1 MGNTVTVEH
10 WDGNIGMKEHIG
22 FEISGWWNMW
32 IERTMTGIRIETS
45 GRVNI
50 YIGRKTS
57 YGGIQEWKY

>member
-10 WDGNIGMKEHIG
+10 WDGNIGMKEHIE

-50 YIGRKTS
+50 
-57 YGGIQEWKY
+57 